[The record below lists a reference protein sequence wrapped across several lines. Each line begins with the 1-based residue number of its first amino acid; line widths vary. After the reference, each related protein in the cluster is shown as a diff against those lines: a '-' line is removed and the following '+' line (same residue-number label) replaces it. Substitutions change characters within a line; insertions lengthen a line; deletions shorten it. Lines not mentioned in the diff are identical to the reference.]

1 MFEFSG
7 RRYSLLFL
15 LVTYSC
21 WPIPSC
27 VLWFWSVGSHSLGFI
42 CGTSVRSGY
51 NVSLQ
56 KIYVLASARLLGT
69 TSLDHFNFSSW
80 KLNPRSGQTVGMKSQ
95 RIVLSPPLSSLFCFL
110 FCGWIIFSSSYFT
123 ERIVL
128 RGSWSASSQ
137 LPNMG
142 TGFFLLSTNLDLII
156 LFSYLS
162 YFSLMHT
169 TTTCE

>member
-1 MFEFSG
+1 MCLS
-7 RRYSLLFL
+7 RKYMYLLL
-15 LVTYSC
+15 
-21 WPIPSC
+21 P
-27 VLWFWSVGSHSLGFI
+27 VLF
-42 CGTSVRSGY
+42 
-51 NVSLQ
+51 
-56 KIYVLASARLLGT
+56 GT

-142 TGFFLLSTNLDLII
+142 PGFFLLSTKLDLII
-156 LFSYLS
+156 LFSYHISLLCILPPLVNKLLCRVEFTES
-162 YFSLMHT
+162 CFFTVLPVLFLFLEEDVTSKYITLFS
-169 TTTCE
+169 CKVDSC